1 MNTYNAV
8 CQILM
13 AVINKKETETE
24 CLGLNF
30 KKKGQSEKCVFK
42 KKSEE
47 SEEENHV
54 G

>member
-1 MNTYNAV
+1 
-8 CQILM
+8 
-13 AVINKKETETE
+13 
-24 CLGLNF
+24 LNF

-54 G
+54 GW